1 MDNEIADLDE
11 LIRGIYNNEDY
22 QKIDK
27 IAEEKVNAILTDKK
41 AIISIAGQQAVL

>member
-27 IAEEKVNAILTDKK
+27 IVNAILTDKE